1 MLKQRWNIV
10 VSIILG
16 LVINHLVW
24 ISTAVVSP
32 YFDLPPGVSVPLV
45 LVDITARVGLPFRI
59 AVSTG
64 SESSSIWT
72 LMTVAYAANAI
83 FYAALVFGSL
93 NLLRH
98 FRIKKTVPSTE
109 VAGRF

>member
-45 LVDITARVGLPFRI
+45 LVDSTARVGLPFRI

-64 SESSSIWT
+64 SEISSIWA
-72 LMTVAYAANAI
+72 LMIAAYAANAI
-83 FYAALVFGSL
+83 FYVMLIFGALT
-93 NLLRH
+93 LLRH
-98 FRIKKTVPSTE
+98 FRIKKTAPSTE